1 MYKRIGVVMY
11 QTSTSKGQELVAQ
24 RMVRDFNALG
34 HKAYLITSVYHDGA
48 EAIQAKSLR
57 KTKGYVYVEDPEL
70 GIPVVRVDSY
80 AVKWPRRRITFRD
93 FVQVLGRV
101 VDDFKLNV
109 LITHS
114 TLWNGPEEVAKFVS
128 WRRYM
133 KNLGGYK
140 DPIVFC
146 HMSHFQEPSPKR
158 YSMFERTF
166 RMAWNRFSLSQILKT
181 ANLVLVVTPLE
192 KEANIEMG
200 ADAKKCL
207 LFPSGVNEEI
217 FLRYA
222 AADTDKFLEKNGIP
236 KNVKL
241 VSYLGTIE
249 QRKNPLAVLKIAK
262 SLKNRTDIHFVIAG
276 KGDSRYADRVKSK
289 SSDLP
294 NVTYLGEIDDKDKTL
309 LIRSSHVN
317 ILLSQL
323 EALGLTQLEF
333 MYFGVP
339 VVTSAVGGQSW
350 LVRNGKEGV
359 HAAGPDDIEG
369 AAKAI
374 TNLVDDHESW
384 SKLSLNARERARDLA
399 SPRIL
404 AELDDALTEEI
415 IKESGLKHIPQ
426 EARDTLA
433 EPENVLKTW
442 SAGGWRAVATERR
455 LFVKRGFF
463 SRKVT
468 EIPYWHISYIEHT
481 RRYPWKILAAGFLP
495 MLILLLDPLWRAILK
510 AAFVSTIEEWVNSVI
525 TAVPQLASP
534 ENLMILVAVIPML
547 IAVGA
552 FALQSGTGFNVHGS
566 RTKPIYLPRGFGEV
580 ITFIRGIQD
589 KQVGALVQTKKTR
602 KSRIKAVEE
611 AAEPAIL

>member
-1 MYKRIGVVMY
+1 
-11 QTSTSKGQELVAQ
+11 
-24 RMVRDFNALG
+24 
-34 HKAYLITSVYHDGA
+34 
-48 EAIQAKSLR
+48 
-57 KTKGYVYVEDPEL
+57 
-70 GIPVVRVDSY
+70 
-80 AVKWPRRRITFRD
+80 
-93 FVQVLGRV
+93 
-101 VDDFKLNV
+101 
-109 LITHS
+109 
-114 TLWNGPEEVAKFVS
+114 
-128 WRRYM
+128 M

-146 HMSHFQEPSPKR
+146 HMSHFQEPSPR
-158 YSMFERTF
+158 HYSMFERTF
-166 RMAWNRFSLSQILKT
+166 RMAWNKFSLSQILKT

-192 KEANIEMG
+192 KEANVEMC

-207 LFPSGVNEEI
+207 LFPSGVNEEL

-222 AADTDKFLEKNGIP
+222 AADAEKFLEKNRIP

-249 QRKNPLAVLKIAK
+249 QRKNPLAILKIAK
-262 SLKNRTDIHFVIAG
+262 SLKDRVDIHFVIAG
-276 KGDSRYADRVKSK
+276 KGDSRYADRVKNEC
-289 SSDLP
+289 SDLP

-374 TNLVDDHESW
+374 TNLIDDHESW
-384 SKLSLNARERARDLA
+384 SKLSLNAKERARDLA

-404 AELDDALTEEI
+404 AQLDEAITEEI
-415 IKESGLKHIPQ
+415 IKESGLRHIPQ
-426 EARDTLA
+426 EARDTLI
-433 EPENVLKTW
+433 EPENVLRTW

-455 LFVKRGFF
+455 LFIKRGFF
-463 SRKVT
+463 SRKVV

-481 RRYPWKILAAGFLP
+481 RRFPWKILIVGFLP
-495 MLILLLDPLWRAILK
+495 MFVLLLDPLWRVVLQDGFISIA
-510 AAFVSTIEEWVNSVI
+510 EEWVNLI
-525 TAVPQLASP
+525 IMAIPQLASP
-534 ENLMILVAVIPML
+534 DNLMLLIGMIPML
-547 IAVGA
+547 IAMGIFIV
-552 FALQSGTGFNVHGS
+552 QSGTGFNLHGS
-566 RTKPIYLPRGFGEV
+566 RTKPIYLPSGFGEV
-580 ITFIRGIQD
+580 VTFIRGIQD
-589 KQVGALVQTKKTR
+589 RQTGTLVRTGKTQ
-602 KSRIKAVEE
+602 KN
-611 AAEPAIL
+611 AELEL